1 MAMLGQDMPQAP
13 RGGMAAP
20 AGASSGAYGSGMGSG
35 NAGSPPQG
43 DGSADAPGNVV
54 NPVNLLR
61 GILGR

>member
-1 MAMLGQDMPQAP
+1 
-13 RGGMAAP
+13 
-20 AGASSGAYGSGMGSG
+20 MGSS
-35 NAGSPPQG
+35 NVGSQPQG